1 MLPSNLNLNIGKTV
15 GYNNKILISNTYMK
29 IGPNKDINKDHK
41 KLPTT
46 SPESGKTKGAAPK
59 TVKSTDKPIKDKLVA
74 QHDPIGHKTHQ
85 VQQTD
90 NQRMLAGKHNDE
102 KLAITIL
109 IVGAGLVAHH
119 FW

>member
-1 MLPSNLNLNIGKTV
+1 MV
-15 GYNNKILISNTYMK
+15 EYNNKILIRNTDMK

-41 KLPTT
+41 KLPMTP
-46 SPESGKTKGAAPK
+46 PERGKAEGLVSKMVKG
-59 TVKSTDKPIKDKLVA
+59 SDKPIKDHLAA
-74 QHDPIGHKTHQ
+74 QHDPVGRKAHQ

-90 NQRMLAGKHNDE
+90 NQTMLAKRHNDE

-109 IVGAGLVAHH
+109 IVGAGLVAYH

>member
-1 MLPSNLNLNIGKTV
+1 
-15 GYNNKILISNTYMK
+15 MK

-41 KLPTT
+41 KLPP
-46 SPESGKTKGAAPK
+46 PEPRKAVDAAPK
-59 TVKSTDKPIKDKLVA
+59 TVKSTDKPIKDRPTA
-74 QHDPIGHKTHQ
+74 QHDPVVHKAHQ

-90 NQRMLAGKHNDE
+90 NQRMLVDKDNDE

-109 IVGAGLVAHH
+109 IVGAGLVAYH